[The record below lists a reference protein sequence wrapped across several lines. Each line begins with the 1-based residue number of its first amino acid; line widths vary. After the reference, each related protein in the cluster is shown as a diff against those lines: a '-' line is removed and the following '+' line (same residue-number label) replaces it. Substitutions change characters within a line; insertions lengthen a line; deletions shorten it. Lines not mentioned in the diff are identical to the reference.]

1 MKQFEHPS
9 PDARYA
15 RSGADSCNR
24 LRSWAPDFATRIRG
38 WVGQAAL
45 ILFLAL
51 FCALPANAH
60 TRSQSQSRWSVDGD
74 AIEARIEADAVD
86 ATRLYALGGEAPLQ
100 AMFAAEVSE
109 TITISANGEACTPGG
124 APRPIAGEAGRVI
137 VSLRFTCP
145 QGVLARGPIT
155 IESRLFHA
163 VAPSHLHFAVLGDGQ
178 GRTAEAVLTAPNPR
192 ATLQF
197 RAAAAESFW
206 GALARFLPIGASHVW
221 SGLDHV
227 AFVLALLLLAAGNWR
242 ATLFAVAGFTL
253 GHTLTL
259 ALAATGI
266 LRPDGTAIEA
276 LIGFTIAFVAL
287 QSGEGGP
294 ARMRMW
300 SAPIAALLALTGAA
314 STLQL
319 APLSPL
325 IWFGLAAFVYAY
337 ARGIP
342 RGAGWLAAIFGLIHG
357 CGFAGGL
364 TALDLPQP
372 RLIASLL
379 GFNIGVELGQM
390 LVIGAALLLVGAA
403 RPLPWRTAD
412 AAHIAGAAL
421 FGLGF
426 YWFVDRLAG

>member
-1 MKQFEHPS
+1 M
-9 PDARYA
+9 
-15 RSGADSCNR
+15 
-24 LRSWAPDFATRIRG
+24 TRFITALL
-38 WVGQAAL
+38 VAL
-45 ILFLAL
+45 ICVIA
-51 FCALPANAH
+51 PNEAH

-86 ATRLYALGGEAPLQ
+86 ATRLYALGGDAAL
-100 AMFAAEVSE
+100 AALFAAEVSE

-137 VSLRFTCP
+137 VSWRFTCP
-145 QGVLARGPIT
+145 QGVLARGPIV

-163 VAPSHLHFAVLGDGQ
+163 VAPSHLHFAVLHGEQ
-178 GRTAEAVLTAPNPR
+178 GRVAEAVLTSPNPR
-192 ATLQF
+192 ATLSLD
-197 RAAAAESFW
+197 AAPAGESFW
-206 GALARFLPIGASHVW
+206 GVLARFAPIGASHVW

-227 AFVLALLLLAAGNWR
+227 SFVLALLLLAAGNMR

-266 LRPDGTAIEA
+266 VRPDGAAVEA

-287 QSGEGGP
+287 QAGEGGP

-314 STLQL
+314 STLHL

-325 IWFGLAAFVYAY
+325 IWFGLAAFIYAY
-337 ARGIP
+337 SRGIP

-364 TALDLPQP
+364 TALDLPRP

-390 LVIGAALLLVGAA
+390 LVIGAALLLAGAA
-403 RPLPWRTAD
+403 RRAPWRND
-412 AAHIAGAAL
+412 AAQIAGAAL
-421 FGLGF
+421 FGLGS
-426 YWFVDRLAG
+426 YWFVDRLTG